1 MSPILTVTELAFHSS
16 RKNYFIPFLVLM
28 SVLNYHRVSLSCIC
42 SSRTVLS
49 SKAHLHDVCIGK
61 NVVLKPVQQ
70 DEENANIEREFPF

>member
-16 RKNYFIPFLVLM
+16 RKNYFILVLM
-28 SVLNYHRVSLSCIC
+28 SVLNYHRVSLSCIF
-42 SSRTVLS
+42 SSRSVLS